1 MRILTLMREH
11 AGAAAVLAVLT
22 LSACL
27 LISGTPRAL
36 QSAYDHGLRQTL
48 AATTAQDRDLR
59 VLARNAT
66 PVRTRA
72 ELAAK
77 ERAFRALLPSELAA
91 LATTGGTSHFS
102 VRTVDTPAF
111 DRPKQYVNVGWLS
124 DFDRRLTWVEGREPG
139 APSTFAARGIGT
151 IPLLEVG
158 VPEGATTTMNLP
170 VGSIVVIGQSEQI
183 AVRVSGVYRPRN
195 PADPYWDHERDTIT
209 VEERLPPGQL
219 EPDRYVT
226 TLTGDE
232 GIELLGYGARRT
244 VYSWVLGV
252 DPGRAD
258 ALDLPSTLGAIKDY
272 NGAVALEAD
281 GNAANSVATGLPRLL
296 TSYAESLATAQ
307 TVMFLVLGGLL
318 AVALGVIVLAVQLMA
333 ERMAAALALMRA
345 RGGALGQVAGA
356 GTAVV
361 AIATVPAAAA
371 GYLLSWLVPGPVTPM
386 VHVGPLI
393 VLGVATGFA
402 AIRLTLAHR
411 APLHDRRDDV
421 AAARPSPR
429 RITLELTTVALA
441 LAGAYLVRS
450 RGVSTSAATLGAD
463 PFLLL
468 VPVALAV
475 AAALIT
481 LRCYPFPL
489 RALVRLAA
497 RRRAAVP
504 FLGLTMAAR
513 SKSFT
518 VLPVL
523 ILLPALAVSVFASIV
538 SGGVSSTQEL
548 AAWQRVGA
556 DIRVEHPVAITPEA
570 VARVRNVPGVEAVL
584 TAMTG
589 DAVVG
594 RTPVEVVSIDL
605 AAYRELVAGG
615 PLDVPAPPGGP
626 GIPALASPLLGRE
639 PLSVRWQ
646 VAMRVDPRGS
656 VTGFPGLQTQRN
668 LIVLPA
674 DANERAGAPTR
685 PNVLLV
691 RGSAD
696 PAAVREAVSTQ
707 GGLPPVVRS
716 RAQTLAAIK
725 GSPLTG
731 AVLDTLMIV
740 TAALA
745 VYCLVAVMLAL
756 VITAPARAGALS
768 FLRTLGLSPRQ
779 ARRLTVLEISPLILF
794 TALAGL
800 ALGLGLPVALG
811 PGMDLSAYTGDLAV
825 SGHGP
830 LSGGA
835 LLTPVLLAAGLT
847 AVSVLGAYA
856 HTAIGRGRGLG
867 SVLRVGDQ

>member
-1 MRILTLMREH
+1 MKILTLMRAH
-11 AGAAAVLAVLT
+11 AGAAAVLSVLT

-27 LISGTPRAL
+27 LLSGMPRAL
-36 QSAYDHGLRQTL
+36 QLAYDRGLRQTL

-59 VLARNAT
+59 VLAQNAT
-66 PVRTRA
+66 PIRRRA
-72 ELAAK
+72 ELAA
-77 ERAFRALLPSELAA
+77 RDQTFRALLPPELAA
-91 LATTGGTSHFS
+91 IATSGGTSHFS

-111 DRPKQYVNVGWLS
+111 DRPKQYVNVAWLS
-124 DFDRRLTWVEGREPG
+124 DFDRRLTWVEGGEPG
-139 APSTFAARGIGT
+139 PPGSFDAGRLGT

-158 VPEGATTTMNLP
+158 VPESATTAMKLRI
-170 VGSIVVIGQSEQI
+170 GSTVVIGQSQQI

-209 VEERLPPGQL
+209 VDKRLPPGQL
-219 EPDRYVT
+219 EPDLYVT
-226 TLTGDE
+226 TLTSDKGL
-232 GIELLGYGARRT
+232 ELIDYGARRT

-252 DPGRAD
+252 DPGKAV
-258 ALDLPSTLGAIKDY
+258 AIDLPSVLRSLKDY
-272 NGAVALEAD
+272 SGAVALEAD
-281 GNAANSVATGLPRLL
+281 EYAANSVATGLPRLL
-296 TSYAESLATAQ
+296 TGYAGSLSTAQ
-307 TVMFLVLGGLL
+307 TTMFLVLGGLL

-333 ERMAAALALMRA
+333 ERMDAALALTRA
-345 RGGALGQVAGA
+345 RGGSLGQVVGA

-361 AIATVPAAAA
+361 AVAAVPAAVA
-371 GYLLSWLVPGPVTPM
+371 GYLLSWLVPGPVTPIAHM
-386 VHVGPLI
+386 GPLI
-393 VLGVATGFA
+393 VLATAAGFA
-402 AIRLTLAHR
+402 ATRLAITHR
-411 APLHDRRDDV
+411 APLHERRDDV

-429 RITLELTTVALA
+429 RITLELTTVVLA
-441 LAGAYLVRS
+441 LVGAYLVRS
-450 RGVSTSAATLGAD
+450 RGVSTQAAAQGAD

-475 AAALIT
+475 AASLIT

-489 RALVRLAA
+489 RAFVRLAA
-497 RRRAAVP
+497 RRRPAVP

-548 AAWQRVGA
+548 AAWQKVGA
-556 DIRVEHPVAITPEA
+556 DIRVEHPVAITAEA
-570 VARVRNVPGVEAVL
+570 VARVRRVPGVEGVL

-594 RTPVEVVSIDL
+594 RTPIKVVSIDL
-605 AAYRELVAGG
+605 DAYRDLVAGG
-615 PLDVPAPPGGP
+615 PLEVPARPGGP
-626 GIPALASPLLGRE
+626 GTPALASPLLGRE

-646 VAMRVDPRGS
+646 VAMRVNPRGS
-656 VTGFPGLQTQRN
+656 VTGFPGLETQRN
-668 LIVLPA
+668 LVVLPA

-691 RGSAD
+691 KGSAD
-696 PAAVREAVSTQ
+696 PAAVLRAASTQ
-707 GGLPPVVRS
+707 GGLPPVVKS
-716 RAQTLAAIK
+716 RAQALAAIK

-731 AVLDTLMIV
+731 TVLATLTIV

-745 VYCLVAVMLAL
+745 AYSLVAVVLTL
-756 VITAPARAGALS
+756 VITGPARAGALS

-779 ARRLTVLEISPLILF
+779 ARRLTVLEISPMILI

-800 ALGLGLPVALG
+800 ALGLGLPAALG
-811 PGMDLSAYTGDLAV
+811 PGMDLSSYAGGLAV
-825 SGHGP
+825 TDYGSI
-830 LSGGA
+830 SNVE
-835 LLTPVLLAAGLT
+835 LLTPILLSAGLA

-856 HTAIGRGRGLG
+856 HTAIGRRRGLG